1 MKRILIFTAFTFTFI
16 SESKV
21 SDRATK
27 KIDELINALTL
38 EEKMKLLAGD
48 GTFNRPA
55 IERLG
60 IPSIKMTDGP
70 MGVANATVEVGPLA
84 TAFPAPI
91 GMAATWNPDLIYALT
106 KAIGKEAKSI
116 GRNMLLAPCVNI
128 QRAPHGG
135 RNFESFS
142 EDPYL
147 AAEMTKA
154 YVRGVQSEGVLATV
168 KHFALNNQEVDR
180 LVVNVVIDPQV
191 ADEIYFPAFKAA
203 VDSGVG
209 AIMSSY
215 SQVNGT
221 YASENFYLLKETLDK
236 WNFQG
241 IVVSDWGATYKSHTA
256 QAFQAG
262 LNIEM
267 PWPFIFTPELLRK
280 ELENKNILE
289 ADMNQKIRKQ
299 LEQMELLG
307 LLDDHTPEL
316 PNVPGDVVLSH
327 RKIAYQA
334 AVESTV
340 LLKNENDLLPLS
352 QNLSS
357 IVVMGPNY
365 KVMPHSGAGSAKVNP
380 WMLTNVAESLS
391 AIISPNTKVDYLTS
405 LKESENSKTVE
416 QASAVLLYLG
426 FNDLLEGEGKDRES
440 LSLPQD
446 QIRLIEEV
454 SQLNENVIVL
464 VNVGGMITVE
474 PWISK
479 VKALLQLW
487 YPGQEGAL
495 ASVNLLFGKENPS
508 GKLPISFLKQEKDSW
523 AFANYPGDGKD
534 VRYEEGIFVG
544 YRYLDKKGIQPS
556 YPFGYGLSY
565 SKFETNLIKQS
576 QFTNE
581 VALDV
586 EVKNISSRAGAQVVQ
601 AYVIS
606 DDTGRPPRELKAF
619 KKLFLKA
626 GQSKRVRLSL
636 PLKNSSRFANT
647 KIQLM

>member
-1 MKRILIFTAFTFTFI
+1 MKKVLLLTALTFSFI

-21 SDRATK
+21 SEKSSK
-27 KIDELINALTL
+27 KIDELIKALTL

-48 GTFNRPA
+48 GTFNRPG

-60 IPSIKMTDGP
+60 IPAIKMTDGP

-91 GMAATWNPDLIYALT
+91 GMAATWNPELVYSLT
-106 KAIGKEAKSI
+106 KAIGKEAKAI

-142 EDPYL
+142 EDPFL
-147 AAEMTKA
+147 SAQMTKA
-154 YVRGVQSEGVLATV
+154 YVEGVQSEGVLATV

-180 LVVNVVIDPQV
+180 LVVNVIVDPKV

-203 VDSGVG
+203 VDAGVG
-209 AIMSSY
+209 AFMSSY

-236 WNFQG
+236 WNFKG
-241 IVVSDWGATYKSHTA
+241 IVISDWGATYKSHTA
-256 QAFQAG
+256 QAFNAG
-262 LNIEM
+262 LNVEM

-280 ELENKNILE
+280 ELENKSITE
-289 ADMNQKIRKQ
+289 ADMNLKIRRQ

-307 LLDDHTPEL
+307 LLDENTPEL
-316 PNVPGDVVLSH
+316 PNVPRDVALAN

-340 LLKNENDLLPLS
+340 LLKNEGDILPLS
-352 QNLSS
+352 ENISS
-357 IVVMGPNY
+357 LVVMGPNF

-380 WMLTNVAESLS
+380 WMLTNVADSL
-391 AIISPNTKVDYLTS
+391 AAVVSPNTKIQYLTS
-405 LKESENSKTVE
+405 LKEKDAPKVVE
-416 QASAVLLYLG
+416 KASAVLLYMG

-446 QIRLIEEV
+446 QITLIENV
-454 SQLNENVIVL
+454 SRLNKNVIVL
-464 VNVGGMITVE
+464 VNVGGMVTVE

-479 VKALLQLW
+479 VRALMQLW

-508 GKLPISFLKQEKDSW
+508 GKLPISFLKDEQDSW
-523 AFANYPGDGKD
+523 AHANYPGNGKE
-534 VRYEEGIFVG
+534 VRYDEGIYVG

-556 YPFGYGLSY
+556 YSFGYGLSY
-565 SKFETNLIKQS
+565 SKFETILIKQS
-576 QFTNE
+576 QLKNE
-581 VALDV
+581 IALDV
-586 EVKNISSRAGAQVVQ
+586 EVKNVSSRAGAQVIQ
-601 AYVIS
+601 AYVLS
-606 DDTGRPPRELKAF
+606 EEENRPPRELKAF
-619 KKLFLKA
+619 RKIFLKE
-626 GQSKRVRLSL
+626 GQSKHVRISL
-636 PLKNSSRFANT
+636 PLKDTSRLANT
-647 KIQLM
+647 RIQLF